1 MGDELTEFRS
11 GVRYERARIV
21 GGVRYILDHGGGT
34 NEIRDFLDNL
44 EHRPSVA
51 SQLRLMTILDDVD
64 DLVGRMAVALDAHQ
78 RYVPGG
84 IVTVDTEDERVDFD
98 FRNGDRRVQ
107 FSVLSDGAVGAEAF
121 ERGVSVQ
128 VRGFGV
134 VDDFDDLVVPIRS
147 YVTWLA
153 GHGDLDT

>member
-1 MGDELTEFRS
+1 MTEFRS

-21 GGVRYILDHGGGT
+21 GGIRYILDHGGGT
-34 NEIRDFLDNL
+34 GEIRDFLDNL

-51 SQLRLMTILDDVD
+51 SQLRLMVVPDEVD
-64 DLVGRMAVALDAHQ
+64 DLVGRLAVALDAHQ
-78 RYVPGG
+78 RYVPGA
-84 IVTVDTEDERVDFD
+84 IVTVDDEGGCVDFD
-98 FRNGDRRVQ
+98 FRNGDRRVR
-107 FSVLSDGAVGAEAF
+107 FSILSDGAVLTEAF

-128 VRGFGV
+128 ARGFGV